1 MVVVGN
7 ASMLDPATRLGVHQD
22 FISSSLNWL
31 INRERLSGATPKPI
45 SIFRIHLEDEQ
56 RKQIFW
62 VTCFLMPGAVLG
74 LGLLIWS
81 HRRA

>member
-1 MVVVGN
+1 MVVIGN

-22 FISSSLNWL
+22 FISSSLNWM
-31 INRERLSGATPKPI
+31 INRERLIGPTPKRI
-45 SIFRIHLEDEQ
+45 TAFRIQLTEEQ

-74 LGLLIWS
+74 MGLLIWS

>member
-1 MVVVGN
+1 MN
-7 ASMLDPATRLGVHQD
+7 LPILM
-22 FISSSLNWL
+22 
-31 INRERLSGATPKPI
+31 INRERLIGVTPKPI
-45 SIFRIHLEDEQ
+45 TAFRIQLTEEQ

-74 LGLLIWS
+74 MGLLIWS